1 MPKNK
6 KEAYLLALNQNEL
19 IELLQSLIL
28 KQELDTRTAS
38 RKGEPAAEN
47 TMNNLLENV
56 NRRFGS
62 RTAEKLKDEIL
73 DLFDTYIDKQV
84 DDEVMWQQIENE
96 LKRTIGE

>member
-19 IELLQSLIL
+19 IELLQSLVL
-28 KQELDTRTAS
+28 KQELDARTAS
-38 RKGEPAAEN
+38 RKGETVVEN